1 MNYLKRQTQA
11 YKSINL
17 GQYDE
22 AIKNYEI
29 CISINPDDLT
39 NFWYLGLIYFLQ
51 GNLLEAQAIWMSVL
65 PSEMSQRRKLQTDD
79 LIKILE
85 KELIKQ
91 LKLGNLEL
99 AKQLEAQVKDINE
112 HYLIENLEQAAQ
124 LTIEKLFKQ
133 ANQLK
138 KKGNAQEAETKY
150 QQILFWNHE
159 NAEVWQ
165 ELGLLYFQRFEYR
178 KALDCAM
185 NAIYLNPKSGKYH
198 YHVGL
203 ILEKLKQIPQSIQAY
218 YKALELDPT
227 LVAAY
232 HEVSNLISL
241 ISELEKIKKIDR

>member
-22 AIKNYEI
+22 AIKDYEI
-29 CISINPDDLT
+29 CINTNPDDLT
-39 NFWYLGLIYFLQ
+39 NFWYLGLIYLLQ
-51 GNLLEAQAIWMSVL
+51 ENILEAQAIWMSVL
-65 PSEMSQRRKLQTDD
+65 FPEISERKKNQTLD
-79 LIKILE
+79 LIEVLK

-91 LKLGNLEL
+91 LKVGNLEI
-99 AKQLEAQVKDINE
+99 AKRLEIQIKELDE

-124 LTIEKLFKQ
+124 VTINKLFKQ
-133 ANQLK
+133 ASQLR
-138 KKGNAQEAETKY
+138 KKGNDQEAETKY
-150 QQILFWNHE
+150 QQILLWNHQ

-241 ISELEKIKKIDR
+241 IGELEKIKKIDR

>member
-1 MNYLKRQTQA
+1 
-11 YKSINL
+11 
-17 GQYDE
+17 
-22 AIKNYEI
+22 
-29 CISINPDDLT
+29 
-39 NFWYLGLIYFLQ
+39 
-51 GNLLEAQAIWMSVL
+51 MSVL
-65 PSEMSQRRKLQTDD
+65 LPEMSDRKKTQTND
-79 LIKILE
+79 LIKVLE

-99 AKQLEAQVKDINE
+99 AKQLEIQIKELDE
-112 HYLIENLEQAAQ
+112 HYCLENLEKVTQT
-124 LTIEKLFKQ
+124 TIKKLFKQ
-133 ANQLK
+133 ASQLK

-150 QQILFWNHE
+150 QQILFWNHQ
-159 NAEVWQ
+159 NVEVWQ

-232 HEVSNLISL
+232 HQVSNLISL
-241 ISELEKIKKIDR
+241 IGELEKIKKIDR